1 MPKFA
6 VSDIQESSGTG
17 YPPEFAGVVDGRLVR
32 RLTGPAGL
40 SQFGVNLV
48 RLKPG
53 AWSAQRHWH
62 THEDEFVWLVE
73 GEAVL
78 VTGVGETPIR
88 AGECAGFPGGVA
100 DGHCLINKSEADCVF
115 LVVGSRL
122 DEDGAH
128 YPDIDL
134 EAKPGRYSGPGL
146 FTRKDGSPVG

>member
-1 MPKFA
+1 MTKF
-6 VSDIQESSGTG
+6 SLDDIAETGGTG
-17 YPPEFAGVVDGRLVR
+17 YPPEFADVVDGRVAR

-78 VTGVGETPIR
+78 VTDAGETPMR
-88 AGECAGFPGGVA
+88 PGDCAGFPAGEP
-100 DGHCLINKSEADCVF
+100 DGHCLINRSTADCVF
-115 LVVGSRL
+115 LVVGSR
-122 DEDGAH
+122 DDRDGTA

-146 FTRKDGSPVG
+146 FTRKDGSAV

>member
-1 MPKFA
+1 MRKFA
-6 VSDIQESSGTG
+6 VTDIEESGGTG
-17 YPPEFAGVVDGRLVR
+17 YPPEYADVVEGRLSR

-62 THEDEFVWLVE
+62 THEDEFVWLTE

-78 VTGVGETPIR
+78 VSDDGETVMQ
-88 AGECAGFPGGVA
+88 AGDCAGFPAGEA
-100 DGHCLINKSEADCVF
+100 NGHCLINRSDADCVF
-115 LVVGSRL
+115 LVVGSRS
-122 DEDGAH
+122 DADGAH

-134 EAKPGRYSGPGL
+134 EARPGRYSGPGL
-146 FTRKDGSPVG
+146 FTRKDGTPI